1 MKFNADLHIHSVL
14 SPCGDIDMSPSAI
27 VATAKERGLDI
38 IGITDH
44 NSTLNAAVTQRLGE
58 KVGLH
63 VMMGA
68 EVTTR
73 EEVHCLGFMPTVE
86 KLAEFQA
93 FLDSR
98 VVWFENDV
106 DKFGYQLVVDED
118 ENVLEQVPHLLINA
132 LDLPI
137 LELQQKVYELGGIF
151 IPAHIDRPSFSLSS
165 QLGFVPE
172 GLCFHAMELSYHC
185 RKNGYQFLKDCP
197 WFGGYNF
204 IQSSDAHFIA
214 DIAKIH
220 SELDMPCFSFDN
232 LKTALRQGEQV
243 IL

>member
-1 MKFNADLHIHSVL
+1 M
-14 SPCGDIDMSPSAI
+14 
-27 VATAKERGLDI
+27 DI

-44 NSTLNAAVTQRLGE
+44 NSTLNANVTRRLGE

-63 VMMGA
+63 VLMGA
-68 EVTTR
+68 EVTTK
-73 EEVHCLGFMPTVE
+73 EEVHCLAFMPTVE

-98 VVWFENDV
+98 VIFFENDV

-118 ENVLEQVPHLLINA
+118 ENVLDQVPHLLINA
-132 LDLPI
+132 LDLPM
-137 LELQQKVYELGGIF
+137 LELQQTVYKMGGIF

-165 QLGFVPE
+165 QLGFVPS
-172 GLCFHAMELSYHC
+172 GLKYHAMELSYHC
-185 RKNGYQFLKDCP
+185 KKNGYKFLEECP
-197 WFGGYNF
+197 WFSDINF
-204 IQSSDAHFIA
+204 IQSSDAHFTE

-220 SELDMPCFSFDN
+220 SVLEMPFFSFDN
-232 LKTALRQGEQV
+232 FKDALRQGEPV

>member
-1 MKFNADLHIHSVL
+1 MHIHSVL
-14 SPCGDIDMSPSAI
+14 SPCGDIEMSPSAI
-27 VATAKERGLDI
+27 VSIAKERGMDI

-44 NSTLNAAVTQRLGE
+44 NSTLNADVTRRLGE

-63 VMMGA
+63 VLMGA
-68 EVTTR
+68 EVTTK
-73 EEVHCLGFMPTVE
+73 EEVHCLAFMPTVE

-98 VVWFENDV
+98 VVFFETDV

-118 ENVLEQVPHLLINA
+118 EKVLDQGPHLLINA
-132 LDLPI
+132 LDLPM
-137 LELQQKVYELGGIF
+137 LELQQVVYKMGGIF

-165 QLGFVPE
+165 QLGFVPS
-172 GLCFHAMELSYHC
+172 GLKYHAMELSYHC
-185 RKNGYQFLKDCP
+185 KKNGYKFLEDCP
-197 WFGGYNF
+197 WFSDINF
-204 IQSSDAHFIA
+204 IQSSDAHFTE

-220 SELDMPCFSFDN
+220 SVLEMPFFSFDN
-232 LKTALRQGEQV
+232 FKDALRQGEPV

>member
-1 MKFNADLHIHSVL
+1 MKFKADLHIHSVL
-14 SPCGDIDMSPSAI
+14 SPCGDLEMSPSAI
-27 VATAKERGLDI
+27 VATAKERGMDI
-38 IGITDH
+38 IGLTDH
-44 NSTLNAAVTQRLGE
+44 NSTLNADVTRRLGE
-58 KVGLH
+58 KAGLH
-63 VMMGA
+63 VLMGA
-68 EVTTR
+68 EVTTK

-106 DKFGYQLVVDED
+106 DKFGYQLVVDEE

-132 LDLPI
+132 LDLPL

-151 IPAHIDRPSFSLSS
+151 IPAHVDRPSFSLSS
-165 QLGFVPE
+165 QLGFVPS
-172 GLCFHAMELSYHC
+172 GLEFHALELSYHC
-185 RKNGYQFLKDCP
+185 RRGGYQFLKDCP
-197 WFGGYNF
+197 WFAGYNF
-204 IQSSDAHFIA
+204 IQSSDAHFVE

-220 SELDMPCFSFDN
+220 SELEMPSFSFEN
-232 LKTALRQGEQV
+232 FKAALRQGEQV

>member
-1 MKFNADLHIHSVL
+1 MKFKADLHIHSVL

-27 VATAKERGLDI
+27 VAAAKERGMDI
-38 IGITDH
+38 IGLTDH
-44 NSTLNAAVTQRLGE
+44 NSTLNADVTRRLGE
-58 KVGLH
+58 KAGLH
-63 VMMGA
+63 VLMGA
-68 EVTTR
+68 EVTTK

-132 LDLPI
+132 LDLP
-137 LELQQKVYELGGIF
+137 LMELQQKVYELGGLF
-151 IPAHIDRPSFSLSS
+151 IPAHVDRPSFSLSS

-172 GLCFHAMELSYHC
+172 GLRFHAMELSYHC
-185 RKNGYQFLKDCP
+185 RKSGYKFLKDCP
-197 WFGGYNF
+197 WFSSYNF
-204 IQSSDAHFIA
+204 IQSSDAHYVG
-214 DIAKIH
+214 DIAKIY
-220 SELDMPCFSFDN
+220 SVLEMPSFSFDN
-232 LKTALRQGEQV
+232 FREALRQGEPV